1 MNIFN
6 KSMKKSA
13 QSKKAAVEMS
23 LNLII
28 MLVIGL
34 TVLGLIIAFVTGFL
48 GQAEDSLLGSL
59 TPDDTTKLEQVKR
72 ESGNFVIS
80 PSNLNVQRGT
90 DEKLYIKI
98 ENPSSVA
105 QAVYTAGGVVPS
117 PGSASDSFTYSVTGG
132 SGTPDISVEAPP
144 INLQPSEI
152 QAIPAIVTIGD
163 STPTGNYFLS
173 FQTTIDSNI
182 YTQVVTVVV
191 E

>member
-1 MNIFN
+1 MKSN
-6 KSMKKSA
+6 KG
-13 QSKKAAVEMS
+13 AVEMS

-80 PSNLNVQRGT
+80 PSNLNVQRGE
-90 DEKLYIKI
+90 DAKLYIKV
-98 ENPSSVA
+98 ENPTSESQNNVFLGGTV
-105 QAVYTAGGVVPS
+105 QETGNFRYT
-117 PGSASDSFTYSVTGG
+117 VTS
-132 SGTPDISVEAPP
+132 SGTADITVESPP
-144 INLQPSEI
+144 INLQASEI
-152 QAIPAIVTIGD
+152 QAIPTIVTIGE
-163 STPTGNYFLS
+163 STTTGNYFLS
-173 FQTTIDSNI
+173 FSITIGSDSSGNPNT

>member
-6 KSMKKSA
+6 KSMKKST
-13 QSKKAAVEMS
+13 QGKKAAVEMS

-80 PSNLNVQRGT
+80 PSNVNIQRGT
-90 DEKLYIKI
+90 DEKVYIKI
-98 ENPSSVA
+98 ENPSSA
-105 QAVYTAGGVVPS
+105 LQNVYDGLATLTTPTASGNNFGFVV
-117 PGSASDSFTYSVTGG
+117 
-132 SGTPDISVEAPP
+132 TPNAAISVEAPP
-144 INLQPSEI
+144 INLQASEI
-152 QAIPAIVTIGD
+152 QAIPAIITVPESIG
-163 STPTGNYFLS
+163 SGNYFIS
-173 FQTTIDSNI
+173 FEVEIDSNT
-182 YTQVVTVVV
+182 YTQVVTITV

>member
-1 MNIFN
+1 MNNFN
-6 KSMKKSA
+6 KAINNNKG
-13 QSKKAAVEMS
+13 AVEMS

-48 GQAEDSLLGSL
+48 GQAEDSVLGSL

-80 PSNLNVQRGT
+80 PSNLNIQRGG
-90 DEKLYIKI
+90 DKKLYIKI
-98 ENPSSVA
+98 ENPESIA
-105 QAVYTAGGVVPS
+105 QDVFTAGGEVPS
-117 PGSASDSFTYSVTGG
+117 PGGATDNFKYEVTGG
-132 SGTPDISVEAPP
+132 SGTPDIKVEGPP
-144 INLQPSEI
+144 IKLQASEI
-152 QAIPAIVTIGD
+152 QAIPAIVSIGE
-163 STPTGNYFLS
+163 STPSGNYFLS
-173 FQTTIDSNI
+173 FEIIIGSNT